1 MRSDFLLSLE
11 VFVLIMAILNIIKH
25 AYNFAKVYASEEG
38 KLNISARSTI
48 IFGASLSY
56 IITAIIC
63 GF

>member
-1 MRSDFLLSLE
+1 MSLE